1 MPRATENRGN
11 RQQLRQLGHTC
22 DAKKPNAIRVME
34 GASGPLP
41 VDRWLININ
50 FAPFSI
56 SYCQLAVVSPPHFR
70 RLQINGFPF
79 SWDKHGRGLLCSS
92 SELTTGT
99 LQNTAPGVDR
109 PGTWDL
115 PKVLGGTEAQKS
127 PQVPRFPRSR
137 GKWGCSRVPGP
148 LFQPAT
154 NSISLPG

>member
-70 RLQINGFPF
+70 RLQIIMVFHF
-79 SWDKHGRGLLCSS
+79 
-92 SELTTGT
+92 
-99 LQNTAPGVDR
+99 
-109 PGTWDL
+109 PGTSMAEGFCAAAL
-115 PKVLGGTEAQKS
+115 
-127 PQVPRFPRSR
+127 
-137 GKWGCSRVPGP
+137 
-148 LFQPAT
+148 
-154 NSISLPG
+154 N